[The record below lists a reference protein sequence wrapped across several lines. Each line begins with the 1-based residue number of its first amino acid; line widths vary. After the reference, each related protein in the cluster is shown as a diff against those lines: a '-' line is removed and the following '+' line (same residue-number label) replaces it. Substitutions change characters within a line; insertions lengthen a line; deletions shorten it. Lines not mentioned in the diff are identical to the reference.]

1 VFLLQISMSGSGVTP
16 PLTTHILDTATGK
29 PAALVPMVLSIQ
41 DQNGNN
47 YFNNACFNTNK
58 II

>member
-1 VFLLQISMSGSGVTP
+1 MSGSGVTP

-41 DQNGNN
+41 DQNGDW
-47 YFNNACFNTNK
+47 TK
-58 II
+58 IETGYCQSISNLVH

>member
-1 VFLLQISMSGSGVTP
+1 MAGSGVTH

-41 DQNGNN
+41 DQNGDW
-47 YFNNACFNTNK
+47 TK
-58 II
+58 IETGYCQSVLKLVH